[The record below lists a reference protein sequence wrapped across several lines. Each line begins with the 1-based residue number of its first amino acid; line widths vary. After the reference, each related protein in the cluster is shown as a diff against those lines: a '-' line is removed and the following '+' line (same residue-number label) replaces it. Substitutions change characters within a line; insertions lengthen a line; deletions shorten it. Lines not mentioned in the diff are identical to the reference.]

1 MAPFKSSL
9 ARSASKLFGVFNQSD
24 LSLRGATQSSRLF
37 SGSVSASGGNI
48 NGTEPGNGYK
58 YHIFTS
64 PGTLQV
70 APSSVPVSVEY
81 LVVAGGGSGG
91 YDRGGGGG
99 AGGLRSNSPTCPAP
113 RRTPVLVLN
122 TGVTYTITVG
132 SGGVTNNQYGTPPA
146 GPLKGGDSS
155 IDSTVVAS
163 GGAGITTPAGAPSRD
178 GGSGFGGGSG
188 GQTGRG
194 DTVASPDGLS
204 PTVQGFPG
212 GAPGPGGTVQPN
224 TGSGGGGGAG
234 GAGGAS
240 SPPSGPYAGVGG
252 AGLAVPAFAGPLFPD
267 MPANWR
273 GAVGPTGVYAGGG
286 GGGGSQDGQGP
297 PTGGPRHPGGGGAG
311 VGGSGSGDGGAGAA
325 NTGSGGGGGGN
336 LPQGDGGAGG
346 SGIVIIRYP
355 DAV

>member
-1 MAPFKSSL
+1 MAPLRSSL
-9 ARSASKLFGVFNQSD
+9 ARTVSRLLGVQTDSD
-24 LSLRGATQSSRLF
+24 LSLRPRVQSSRYKA
-37 SGSVSASGGNI
+37 GTVVASGGNI
-48 NGTEPGNGYK
+48 DGATPGNGFK
-58 YHIFTS
+58 YHVFTS
-64 PGTLQV
+64 SGSLV
-70 APSSVPVSVEY
+70 LDASSTPVSVEY
-81 LVVAGGGSGG
+81 LVVAGGGAGG

-113 RRTPVLVLN
+113 RRTPTLTLN
-122 TGVTYTITVG
+122 AGNTYPVTVG

-146 GPLKGGDSS
+146 GPLHGGDSS
-155 IDSTVVAS
+155 ISTTVVAS
-163 GGAGITTPAGAPSRD
+163 GGGGITTPAGAPSRD

-212 GAPGPGGTVQPN
+212 GAPGPGGTVTPN

-234 GAGGAS
+234 GAGGSS
-240 SPPSGPYAGVGG
+240 SPPSSGSAGVGG
-252 AGLAVPAFAGPLFPD
+252 AGLAVPAFAGPLFPT
-267 MPANWR
+267 MPSNWR
-273 GAVGPTGVYAGGG
+273 SAVGPTGVYAGGG

-311 VGGSGSGDGGAGAA
+311 VGGSGSGDGGAGAT

-355 DAV
+355 E